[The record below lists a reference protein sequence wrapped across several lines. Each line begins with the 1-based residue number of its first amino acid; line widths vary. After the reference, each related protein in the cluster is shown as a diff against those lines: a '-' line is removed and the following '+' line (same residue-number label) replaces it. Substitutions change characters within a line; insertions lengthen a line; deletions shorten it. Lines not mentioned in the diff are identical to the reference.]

1 MISDDVLNEVYE
13 KPKNGC
19 CHNSWADIRS
29 SLFHLHNMKTISGT
43 PAWLEHLKMLL
54 LMWKTSLT
62 DAFLLEE
69 HQQRNWQFAIFLA
82 LLLSLKTHA
91 LMDKYTPKSN
101 LKQEQWV
108 TYLCQHL
115 HSHKRQ
121 CKNDRNKHTWPRFH
135 MSIYYTSNRV
145 NDRPTLSDASNMVVV
160 RCKAARATSG
170 GQHWK
175 PS

>member
-62 DAFLLEE
+62 DVFLLEE
-69 HQQRNWQFAIFLA
+69 HHQCFRHIAIFFG

-91 LMDKYTPKSN
+91 LTGMYTPTSN
-101 LKQEQWV
+101 MKQRKWV
-108 TYLCQHL
+108 THLCQHL
-115 HSHKRQ
+115 HRHEIQCEVKATEIHIPGQDSNSQSCLMYIRWKLTFVKLQEPPQEHNTDEKR
-121 CKNDRNKHTWPRFH
+121 
-135 MSIYYTSNRV
+135 
-145 NDRPTLSDASNMVVV
+145 
-160 RCKAARATSG
+160 
-170 GQHWK
+170 
-175 PS
+175 